1 MCLKWVN
8 YRSKLSSAVL
18 FLEYFVQA
26 TDPAPPSLPP
36 SLLCLP
42 LRLLVGQGLELA
54 AITGDVQL
62 GPDGLREGQELL
74 QGFDHDDR
82 PTDLGQEA
90 GAGDVGLA
98 DRGLRRVRSVGVRG

>member
-1 MCLKWVN
+1 MVQLSIKALKCCLIFWSIPFKQ
-8 YRSKLSSAVL
+8 LTL
-18 FLEYFVQA
+18 L
-26 TDPAPPSLPP
+26 P

-42 LRLLVGQGLELA
+42 LRLLIGQGLELA
-54 AITGDVQL
+54 AIASDVQL

-82 PTDLGQEA
+82 PTDLGEEA

-98 DRGLRRVRSVGVRG
+98 DGGVRRVRSVGVRG